1 MRSGTRNRPFLLT
14 VFTVITA
21 SSLLG
26 DEYLIGYR
34 LATHNS
40 ALISDRITVSKSMTR
55 CLGEKKESLYLPRL
69 SNQTLQSLLNSN
81 EDEFLEFASQQSI
94 NLQSRQNISNHG
106 QNSTDSMTLPTRCYV
121 VDFNDD
127 SVTISLLK

>member
-1 MRSGTRNRPFLLT
+1 MRSGTRNRSFLLT

-21 SSLLG
+21 SALLG

-34 LATHNS
+34 LTTHNS
-40 ALISDRITVSKSMTR
+40 TLISDRVNVSKSMTK
-55 CLGEKKESLYLPRL
+55 CLGKEQESLTLPRQA
-69 SNQTLQSLLNSN
+69 NEPLQSLLNTH

-94 NLQSRQNISNHG
+94 NLESRQNISNHG

>member
-1 MRSGTRNRPFLLT
+1 MRSGTRNRSFLLT
-14 VFTVITA
+14 VYTLITTSA
-21 SSLLG
+21 LLG

-40 ALISDRITVSKSMTR
+40 AVISDRITVSKSMTP
-55 CLGEKKESLYLPRL
+55 CLGEKQETLFLSRQ
-69 SNQTLQSLLNSN
+69 SNQTLQSLLSRH

-94 NLQSRQNISNHG
+94 NVKSRQNISNHG
-106 QNSTDSMTLPTRCYV
+106 QSSSDSMTLPTRCYV

>member
-1 MRSGTRNRPFLLT
+1 M
-14 VFTVITA
+14 
-21 SSLLG
+21 G

-40 ALISDRITVSKSMTR
+40 ALISDQITVSKSMTP
-55 CLGEKKESLYLPRL
+55 CPGAKKDTLFLPRQ
-69 SNQTLQSLLNSN
+69 SNQTLQSLLNN
-81 EDEFLEFASQQSI
+81 HEDEFFEFATQQPI
-94 NLQSRQNISNHG
+94 NLQSRQNISNHR
-106 QNSTDSMTLPTRCYV
+106 QISTDSMTLPTQCYV

>member
-1 MRSGTRNRPFLLT
+1 MRSGTRNRSFLLT

-21 SSLLG
+21 SALLG

-34 LATHNS
+34 LTTHNS
-40 ALISDRITVSKSMTR
+40 ALISDRINVSKSMTP
-55 CLGEKKESLYLPRL
+55 CLGEKKETLFLPRQ
-69 SNQTLQSLLNSN
+69 SNQTLQSLLNNN

-94 NLQSRQNISNHG
+94 NLESRQNISNHAH
-106 QNSTDSMTLPTRCYV
+106 NSTDSMTLPTRCYV

>member
-1 MRSGTRNRPFLLT
+1 MRSGTRNRYFLLT

-21 SSLLG
+21 SALLG

-34 LATHNS
+34 LTTYNS
-40 ALISDRITVSKSMTR
+40 TLISDRINVSKSMTH
-55 CLGEKKESLYLPRL
+55 CLGEKKDSLYLPRQP
-69 SNQTLQSLLNSN
+69 NQTLKSLLNTH

-94 NLQSRQNISNHG
+94 NLQSHQNISNHSH
-106 QNSTDSMTLPTRCYV
+106 NSTDSMTLPTRCYV